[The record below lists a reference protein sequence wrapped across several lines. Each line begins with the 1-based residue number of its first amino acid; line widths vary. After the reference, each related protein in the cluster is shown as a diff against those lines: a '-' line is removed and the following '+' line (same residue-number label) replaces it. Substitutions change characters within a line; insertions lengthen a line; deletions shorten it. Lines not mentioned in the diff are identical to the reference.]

1 MLNTINTCQAVRNL
15 FSKTAASAFN
25 VLLMSTHDISWNY
38 GPFGETVASYPFIFM
53 GSVCSLESGPPHDDE
68 MAAPLAHEPTIS
80 IDWNLPMTES
90 AQCMLFK
97 RILSHWNKTTSSFPT
112 AMKKKYRMSAEEMQK
127 VRNLMVLADQLLP
140 HMQSRMSSEKAK
152 EWESNVLFSTKQ
164 DGDLQCL
171 LNHRPPRFAMSM
183 LASQQEFAK
192 RDHQE
197 AEQKKVQDKE
207 VQQAEVDAAQFKFFC
222 GALKRDH
229 SKMELV
235 QAAPRLVRQRL
246 HSKSVAHR
254 AKLAA
259 EGESACKGYQESS

>member
-1 MLNTINTCQAVRNL
+1 
-15 FSKTAASAFN
+15 
-25 VLLMSTHDISWNY
+25 
-38 GPFGETVASYPFIFM
+38 
-53 GSVCSLESGPPHDDE
+53 
-68 MAAPLAHEPTIS
+68 
-80 IDWNLPMTES
+80 
-90 AQCMLFK
+90 
-97 RILSHWNKTTSSFPT
+97 
-112 AMKKKYRMSAEEMQK
+112 
-127 VRNLMVLADQLLP
+127 MVLADQLLP